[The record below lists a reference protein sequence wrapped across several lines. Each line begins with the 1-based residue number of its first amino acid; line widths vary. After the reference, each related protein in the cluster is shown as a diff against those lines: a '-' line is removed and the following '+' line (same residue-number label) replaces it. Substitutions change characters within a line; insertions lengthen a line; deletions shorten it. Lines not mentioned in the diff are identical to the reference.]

1 MASDS
6 TGNSSSDQR
15 ERAGFRHPILELTA
29 VRFREFLR
37 EKGAVFWAFGFPILL
52 AAALGIAFREKTS
65 PPPRLALDDRAPAWL
80 AEVAQDAAD
89 AGEFELLRGSVEE
102 VQGLVERGAV
112 DVSIVDAVQGDEY
125 RWGYAYDPLRDGAA
139 GQVALIDSSLQR
151 RLGRADVAQTDRVT
165 LSAGGRYVDYLFPG
179 VLGMTLMSSSIWGI
193 GYTLVLHRRRR
204 QLEQLAATPMKRWH
218 YMLAMF
224 LARGILLGVEVL
236 ALVGVGYLFFDVSV
250 RGDFFSLFSIALL
263 GAAAFAGLALVAVAR
278 VESIEAANG
287 FLNLIALPMWML
299 SGVFFSYERFP
310 EYSHAFIQLLPLTAL
325 NDGMRSVINDGGSL
339 IDNWQ
344 RVAILLT
351 WALVTFPL
359 AAKRFRWM

>member
-1 MASDS
+1 MDADRMS
-6 TGNSSSDQR
+6 
-15 ERAGFRHPILELTA
+15 EFRHPILELTV

-65 PPPRLALDDRAPAWL
+65 PPPRLALNDAAPAWI
-80 AEVAQDAAD
+80 AEAAADAAD
-89 AGEFELLRGSVEE
+89 AGELELLRGSVEE
-102 VQGLVERGAV
+102 VQGLVDRGAV
-112 DVSIVDAVQGDEY
+112 DVSIVDANDDEGY
-125 RWGYAYDPLRDGAA
+125 RWGYAYDPVRDGAA
-139 GQVALIDSSLQR
+139 GQVALIDGSLQR
-151 RLGRADVAQTDRVT
+151 RLGRADIAETERVALR
-165 LSAGGRYVDYLFPG
+165 AGGRYVDFLFPG

-224 LARGILLGVEVL
+224 LARGILLGGEVV

-250 RGDFFSLFSIALL
+250 RGDLLSLFLIALM
-263 GAAAFAGLALVAVAR
+263 GAAAFAGLALVAIAR

-287 FLNLIALPMWML
+287 FLNLITLPMWML

-310 EYSHAFIQLLPLTAL
+310 EFTHGFIQLLPLTAL

-339 IDNWQ
+339 LDNWH
-344 RVAILLT
+344 RAAILLA